1 METRKSKLTECKIN
15 QWSLKNVQRTN
26 EGEKKIGLPRNT
38 HWTVKEDNQI
48 NKKKNIHLCSE
59 EIFAVPRKVDKIY
72 EVTIFS

>member
-48 NKKKNIHLCSE
+48 NKKK
-59 EIFAVPRKVDKIY
+59 IFICVVKKYLQFQEKLTKFMR
-72 EVTIFS
+72 